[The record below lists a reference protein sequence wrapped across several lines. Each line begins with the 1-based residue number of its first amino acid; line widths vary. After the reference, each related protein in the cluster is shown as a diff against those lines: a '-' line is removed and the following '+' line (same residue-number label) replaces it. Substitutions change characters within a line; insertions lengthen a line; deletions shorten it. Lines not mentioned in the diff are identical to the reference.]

1 MLEFFFCL
9 EVSYVRSRIIVY
21 CILFIMYSD
30 INKLLNQIYYHFYIK
45 ITKIKFIEITFKKT
59 QVKSQVDSTR
69 LLN

>member
-1 MLEFFFCL
+1 MM
-9 EVSYVRSRIIVY
+9 Y
-21 CILFIMYSD
+21 CN